1 MQLIRILLILVIAA
15 VTTSLNAQSTANLT
29 MREKMQMFLQ
39 QDAFIE
45 PGVGFRQIR
54 LGITFSEV
62 LDIWGAPEKE
72 EKSVLPGSKR
82 SWFYKPEGV
91 SLIILSGKDTVDT
104 ITVRGTPASIFQTLE
119 GARFGISPD
128 RVLRIYGEPSKEP
141 KEDLIRYPE
150 LGVEFAFA
158 NQRLGQIDIIE
169 KDI

>member
-1 MQLIRILLILVIAA
+1 MQFTRILLILTCTFAAIA
-15 VTTSLNAQSTANLT
+15 SNAQSTGSLT

-39 QDAFIE
+39 QDAFIK

-54 LGITFSEV
+54 LGISFSEV
-62 LDIWGAPEKE
+62 LDLWGVPEKD

-82 SWFYKPEGV
+82 HWFYKPEGA
-91 SLIILSGKDTVDT
+91 SLIIISGKDTVET

-119 GARFGISPD
+119 GARFGIAPD
-128 RVLRIYGEPSKEP
+128 RVLRIYGEPSKKP

-150 LGVEFAFA
+150 LGIEFAFA
-158 NQRLGQIDIIE
+158 NERLGQIDIIE